1 MLFRGRFHPAIARGE
16 ITTTYRRWKSP
27 RVRLGG
33 RYRLGGENVLE
44 VQAIERVDEGSIGD
58 RAARDAG
65 YDDRAALLRDL
76 RWQAGEP
83 GYNVYRITFSCERE
97 EDARAALAGNAD
109 LTENDARAIFDRL
122 RRLDASSKHGAWT
135 QRTLTLIEAQPATLA
150 ATLASQMG
158 RERLAFKADVRK
170 LKALGLTLSLER
182 GYRLSPRGIAVL
194 RRMRSSGK

>member
-27 RVRLGG
+27 RVRIGG
-33 RYRLGGENVLE
+33 RYRLGSEHVVE
-44 VQAIERVDEGSIGD
+44 VQAIERVDEGSISD

-76 RWQAGEP
+76 RWHAGEP
-83 GYNVYRITFSCERE
+83 GYDIYRIAFSCERE
-97 EDARAALAGNAD
+97 EDARAALAVDAD

-135 QRTLTLIEAQPATLA
+135 QRTLALIETQPATLA
-150 ATLASQMG
+150 ATLAAQMG

-182 GYRLSPRGIAVL
+182 GYQLSPRGIAVL
-194 RRMRSSGK
+194 RRMRASGK